1 MTTELHLLPYQR
13 RGAIRSVARVDA
25 GSGPLPAAT
34 IRASVTVDGT
44 VVARDVRILG
54 PDTVQAIG
62 AAEILRRYPVPGS
75 TGAEV
80 AWFPLVELASADLP
94 WRYTPAAAG
103 PDGRLRPWLV
113 LVVVPADGEGVTFTS
128 LSGGTDRLTVGG
140 AERALLPPLAE
151 SWAWAHVQS
160 TVPAADLDA
169 GTATDPAVTTA
180 RLLAPRRLEP
190 DRSYRVA
197 LVRAFTVGADGTLAP
212 AWTDGG
218 TEAAELAVYDSW
230 TFTTA
235 ADAAT
240 FELLCERLVPATAV
254 GSLGLRDVDVS
265 APGVDVAWDVP
276 APVLNPVGGALWDLD
291 AASPL
296 PPVGTEDFRAA
307 TLPLLETALARRP
320 DLPVPARYDPLRDDP
335 VVSLPLY
342 GQHQAEGGAGATGIP
357 AAGWLLWANT
367 RTDRRIAAG
376 LGAQAVRRAQEPLLA
391 AAWDQAGQ
399 LREANDELNRAR
411 LAAEI
416 DRSWQARLAA
426 TDDGDAVATAGPLLT
441 FATLGGRPALAALRS
456 SAAPVAL
463 AGAAWLR
470 HAPRPPGTRASTAM
484 LLATAPAPGRFAGS
498 LDFQPTGA
506 PAGCFQP
513 GAAGSSGGGF
523 DGVLTAGAINHV
535 LTHTLPVELD
545 LDDLRSAARRPVVRG
560 APHPAGAA
568 ALSRVPARRARP
580 VPAAAART
588 DDGGLPER
596 PDDTPVEL
604 PTQPAALVD
613 VSTLATVVAAF
624 DPLELGRRGV
634 VARVAALEPLL
645 GAGELPCRV
654 RIGPVFPD
662 PLFWDLL
669 EVDRGMVLP
678 GAAGF
683 PDNGVRLVGV
693 NGAFVASFLLGA
705 NHEMAR
711 ELLWREYPA
720 DLGATTFRRFFDH
733 LDGGNDIEPIE
744 AWPAGATLE
753 SRAGAVGASSVIVVR
768 GDVVARYPDLHV
780 FVAPGVG
787 GEPQLATALGPI
799 FEGLLGSDMRFF
811 GFDVT
816 TGDLRG
822 EGAGEE
828 WFVGFEERV
837 VAPRFGLDLGRASTP
852 TTWDEL
858 TWAQF
863 GDAVNVPATTV
874 PGLPS
879 LTIDDVTW
887 GRNSAHQG
895 AAVHRRPYRRLFPA
909 TTLVPA

>member
-1 MTTELHLLPYQR
+1 MTELHFLPYQR
-13 RGAIRSVARVDA
+13 RGVIRSVTRADT
-25 GSGPLPAAT
+25 GSGSLPAAT
-34 IRASVTVDGT
+34 IRAAVTVDGT
-44 VVARDVRILG
+44 EVERDVRILG
-54 PDTVQAIG
+54 PDTVAAIG
-62 AAEILRRYPVPGS
+62 PAEIRRRYPAPGT

-80 AWFPLVELASADLP
+80 AWFPLAELASADLP
-94 WRYTPAAAG
+94 WRYTPAAPG

-113 LVVVPADGEGVTFTS
+113 LVVVPEDGEDVTFTS
-128 LSGGTDRLTVGG
+128 LPGGTDRLTVGG
-140 AERALLPPLAE
+140 AERALLPPLGE

-160 TVPAADLDA
+160 SVPAADLDA
-169 GTATDPAVTTA
+169 TAATDPAVTTA

-190 DRSYRVA
+190 DRSYRAA
-197 LVRAFTVGADGTLAP
+197 LVQAFTVGADGTLAP

-218 TEAAELAVYDSW
+218 GEPRDLVVHDSW
-230 TFTTA
+230 TFSTA

-240 FELLCERLVPATAV
+240 FELLCERLRPATAV
-254 GSLGLRDVDVS
+254 GSLGLRDVDVTS
-265 APGVDVAWDVP
+265 SGVDVDWDVP
-276 APVLNPVGGALWDLD
+276 APVRNAVGGALWDLD

-307 TLPLLETALARRP
+307 TLPLLTDALARRA
-320 DLPVPARYDPLRDDP
+320 DRPVPASYDPLRDDP
-335 VVSLPLY
+335 AITLPLY
-342 GQHQAEGGAGATGIP
+342 GQHQAEGGSGATEIP
-357 AAGWLLWANT
+357 DTGWLLWANT

-376 LGAQAVRRAQEPLLA
+376 LGAQVVRRNQEPLLA

-416 DRSWQARLAA
+416 ERTWQARLTG
-426 TDDGDAVATAGPLLT
+426 TDDGDVVSAAGPVLT
-441 FATLGGRPALAALRS
+441 FAKFGGRPALVALRS
-456 SAAPVAL
+456 SAAPVAI
-463 AGAAWLR
+463 ADAAWLR
-470 HAPRPPGTRASTAM
+470 HAPRPPGTRPSTAM
-484 LLATAPAPGRFAGS
+484 LRATADSTGGFAAS
-498 LDFQPTGA
+498 LGYQPSGA
-506 PAGCFQP
+506 PAGCFQADATGP
-513 GAAGSSGGGF
+513 TGGTF
-523 DGVLTAGAINHV
+523 DGVLTSGALEHV
-535 LTHTLPVELD
+535 ATHTLPVTLG
-545 LDDLRSAARRPVVRG
+545 LDDLRSAARRPVARG
-560 APHPAGAA
+560 RPH
-568 ALSRVPARRARP
+568 
-580 VPAAAART
+580 PAAAAVLTRLRSRGAGARAET
-588 DDGGLPER
+588 GGQPGI
-596 PDDTPVEL
+596 PDDVIEIPGHTTSL
-604 PTQPAALVD
+604 AD
-613 VSTLATVVAAF
+613 VSTLATAVAAL

-634 VARVAALEPLL
+634 VARVAALGPLL
-645 GAGELPCRV
+645 GVGELPCRV
-654 RIGPVFPD
+654 RIGPVFGD

-669 EVDRGMVLP
+669 DVDRDMVLP

-705 NHEMAR
+705 NYEMAQ

-733 LDGGNDIEPIE
+733 LDGEDDIEPIE
-744 AWPAGATLE
+744 TWPAAATLE
-753 SRAGAVGASSVIVVR
+753 SLAGSVGTSSVIVVR

-787 GEPQLATALGPI
+787 GEPQLGTALAPT
-799 FEGLLGSDMRFF
+799 FEGLLGRDMRFF
-811 GFDVT
+811 GFDVS

-837 VAPRFGLDLGRASTP
+837 AAPRFGLDLGRATALD
-852 TTWDEL
+852 TWDEL

-879 LTIDDVTW
+879 QTIDDVTW
-887 GRNSAHQG
+887 GRNSAHLG